1 MRPIN
6 AMLDQK
12 LRETLRHVARFYDQR
27 KIGDIGPLGF
37 RRSTDLAKL
46 TACLEPLI
54 HQGHLIPGGSR
65 FLDMGCGDG
74 RVNLLLSYFVERS
87 IGVELD
93 EWILAEYGPLRRE
106 LEASLRSRALTL
118 PPANTRLFH
127 GNSTEDRIY
136 RRIEKETGVGPADFD
151 LFYTYLSMYEEF
163 AQVIADKAKK
173 GSVFMLYGVE
183 RILPRLEGL
192 HLLTPQRPIQG
203 ILALYQ
209 KR

>member
-1 MRPIN
+1 MHPID
-6 AMLDQK
+6 AMLDPILK
-12 LRETLRHVARFYDQR
+12 ETLRHVARFYDQR
-27 KIGDIGPLGF
+27 KVGDIGPLGF

-54 HQGHLIPGGSR
+54 HQGHLIPGRSR

-74 RVNLLLSYFVERS
+74 RVNLLLSYFAERS

-93 EWILAEYGPLRRE
+93 AWTVAEYAPLRSE
-106 LEASLRSRALTL
+106 LEASLRSQALTL

-127 GNSTEDRIY
+127 GNSTEDEIY
-136 RRIEKETGVGPADFD
+136 HRIEKETGVGPADFD

-163 AQVIADKAKK
+163 AEVITDKAKK

>member
-1 MRPIN
+1 
-6 AMLDQK
+6 MLDPE
-12 LRETLRHVARFYDQR
+12 LRETLRHVAWFYDQR
-27 KIGDIGPLGF
+27 KVGDIGPLGF

-54 HQGHLIPGGSR
+54 HQGHLVSGRSR

-74 RVNLLLSYFVERS
+74 RVNLLLSYLVERS

-93 EWILAEYGPLRRE
+93 EWTLAEYSPLKME
-106 LEASLRSRALTL
+106 LEASLRSKALIQ
-118 PPANTRLFH
+118 PPANVLLYH
-127 GNSTEDRIY
+127 GNSTEGEIY
-136 RRIEKETGVGPADFD
+136 HRIEKEVGVGLADFD

-163 AQVIADKAKK
+163 AEVIADKAKK

-183 RILPRLEGL
+183 RVLPRLDGL
-192 HLLTPQRPIQG
+192 HLLTPRRAIEG

-209 KR
+209 KT